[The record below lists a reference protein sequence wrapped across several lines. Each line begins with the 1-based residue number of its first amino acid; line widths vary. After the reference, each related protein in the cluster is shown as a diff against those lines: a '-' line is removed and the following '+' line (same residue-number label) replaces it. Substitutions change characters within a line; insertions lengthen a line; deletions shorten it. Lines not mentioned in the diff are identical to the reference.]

1 MDIIKRNFF
10 RLLRC
15 EALGDNEALEPMSLF
30 KWRKLIALV
39 RFKKVDAVAA
49 NGANRYS
56 KSQPQEMPPVI
67 VAELNSTPEA
77 TGDTAVVSLPE
88 AAMSNFLLNRR
99 LNKIRDNEVHAIDTS
114 VETLTALNI
123 IVYNTYLLLNSGL
136 SINAILCLGKYMR
149 TRGDKV
155 DFVKLSTWLASLHIQ
170 RMAQLE
176 GSILVKFFG
185 FEQDELPF
193 MRKNE
198 GKATDIMRRTLSKK
212 SASDAEDLR
221 FWQDKSG
228 FVAGNTNVLRHKIW
242 SAIRY
247 MNYAPIEASSNFFK
261 NLANSLAKIEE

>member
-15 EALGDNEALEPMSLF
+15 GALGDNEALEPMSLF

-56 KSQPQEMPPVI
+56 KSQPQDMPPVI

-88 AAMSNFLLNRR
+88 ADMSNFLLNRR

-176 GSILVKFFG
+176 GSI
-185 FEQDELPF
+185 
-193 MRKNE
+193 
-198 GKATDIMRRTLSKK
+198 
-212 SASDAEDLR
+212 
-221 FWQDKSG
+221 
-228 FVAGNTNVLRHKIW
+228 
-242 SAIRY
+242 
-247 MNYAPIEASSNFFK
+247 
-261 NLANSLAKIEE
+261 